1 MLFGFREGQSGAGD
15 VGPQEISKGP
25 FAELPDDSGER
36 QAQIELPDDSGE
48 KVSPGELPDDSGE
61 KPFQAKQLDE
71 SQRQDLED
79 EQDTGSSK
87 IVDVDSE
94 KPVWMAEN
102 VESSERPSPQDS
114 EKKALECYGGD
125 AQRSYKNG
133 EEVPYGTPGSTRPD
147 IVRETDNG
155 QLEAIEVKNY
165 DLKKDSQQLVR
176 EIARQV
182 LDRVQ
187 NMPAGTKQ
195 RVCLDVRGQNL
206 SDEEIDKVKMQI
218 LEATN
223 EFCSDLSIDVMRD
236 EG

>member
-1 MLFGFREGQSGAGD
+1 M
-15 VGPQEISKGP
+15 
-25 FAELPDDSGER
+25 
-36 QAQIELPDDSGE
+36 
-48 KVSPGELPDDSGE
+48 
-61 KPFQAKQLDE
+61 
-71 SQRQDLED
+71 
-79 EQDTGSSK
+79 
-87 IVDVDSE
+87 
-94 KPVWMAEN
+94 
-102 VESSERPSPQDS
+102 
-114 EKKALECYGGD
+114 
-125 AQRSYKNG
+125 
-133 EEVPYGTPGSTRPD
+133 
-147 IVRETDNG
+147 RETDNG